1 MGIRK
6 PVIKAGKQ
14 GFIYGLGNILNKFAS
29 FLLIPVYTG
38 FLPTSVVGIL
48 ILIELFE
55 NLLVNFLPCGI
66 AYGMWNKLKKD
77 PRKTIQSFSSAFYCS
92 LMSTT
97 IAILL
102 LYFSEDFF
110 IYFLGIPEDIGWT
123 YKLILLNILFN
134 VQIRIF
140 LWFIQYEGKA
150 IQFIVVSFI
159 QFAGTLILSI
169 LFVVY
174 QGKGLEGIILG
185 KFCAFLIVFVCCLLY
200 MLFKYPITI
209 DFFGYQS
216 MVRFGF
222 PLMFLG
228 LTHPIL
234 TIMDRFV
241 MRILDFPFDQMGIYS
256 IGYKFGM
263 IINMILVIPMQRV
276 WGPMMF
282 KLGLRED
289 NLQYH
294 RDFLLYYTII
304 GMSLF
309 VSLLLFSKEILGLI
323 ATFSYDSA
331 ANIIPIIALAY
342 FFHGYRIF
350 FQAGSVLK
358 GKTWDLLFIPLM
370 TICFSG
376 IINYFMILKYGI
388 KGAAIATL
396 ISYLFLDI
404 IVYIISGR
412 SLNIKWKWKKMV
424 YLFLLVCII
433 VYIFFN
439 FIMFIDSDLLLFK
452 KILLLIFYFIGLI
465 VFRIIGIRELNS
477 IKWIIQKILRINQ

>member
-1 MGIRK
+1 
-6 PVIKAGKQ
+6 
-14 GFIYGLGNILNKFAS
+14 
-29 FLLIPVYTG
+29 
-38 FLPTSVVGIL
+38 
-48 ILIELFE
+48 
-55 NLLVNFLPCGI
+55 
-66 AYGMWNKLKKD
+66 
-77 PRKTIQSFSSAFYCS
+77 
-92 LMSTT
+92 
-97 IAILL
+97 
-102 LYFSEDFF
+102 
-110 IYFLGIPEDIGWT
+110 
-123 YKLILLNILFN
+123 
-134 VQIRIF
+134 
-140 LWFIQYEGKA
+140 
-150 IQFIVVSFI
+150 
-159 QFAGTLILSI
+159 
-169 LFVVY
+169 
-174 QGKGLEGIILG
+174 
-185 KFCAFLIVFVCCLLY
+185 
-200 MLFKYPITI
+200 
-209 DFFGYQS
+209 
-216 MVRFGF
+216 
-222 PLMFLG
+222 
-228 LTHPIL
+228 
-234 TIMDRFV
+234 
-241 MRILDFPFDQMGIYS
+241 
-256 IGYKFGM
+256 
-263 IINMILVIPMQRV
+263 MILVIPMQRV

-323 ATFSYDSA
+323 TTFSYDSA

-350 FQAGSVLK
+350 FQAGSALK
-358 GKTWDLLFIPLM
+358 DKTWDLLFIPLM

-412 SLNIKWKWKKMV
+412 SLKIKWKWKKMV

-433 VYIFFN
+433 AYIFFN
-439 FIMFIDSDLLLFK
+439 FIMFIDGDLLLFK